1 MQIQPNSMKRYG
13 RCIVL
18 YKGEEVM
25 NYKIAAAWCAMM
37 LCSSAAMASSPIPTF
52 DKEAVTVHPYQR
64 TGQQEKTLDMQ
75 GIDDSKLGNTGTAEH
90 PTFYVQKI
98 IIDSTTP
105 DAADSDGTLQH
116 ILDSYSHRSI
126 SVEEMS
132 ALTAKVTEYYRT
144 QGYTVPQAVVPP
156 QEVENGVLKIHVY
169 TAKYDTIT
177 LTKNESDV
185 KDSVLQRYIHNLKVG
200 ETIKDKP
207 LELAMN
213 NLNDLPAVTARAVLA
228 PGTQRGTTKL
238 GIEVLRRPVWNNY
251 VFFDNGGGY
260 YSGKYR
266 YGFHTEINNPAHMGD
281 KIILSGMLTNHDVK
295 NYSMRYELP
304 VGCDGTRWGI
314 GWSQSSYELHTNNL
328 YDSLGQSR
336 GISWYGLTPLYRDR
350 MNRLTLLYGYDHR
363 SIRDRQHLN
372 ILSEPE
378 IVTDKTSNVWHIG
391 VSGSQYYPNQF
402 TQYDVIYWLGR
413 MHTDD
418 HMGSATNY
426 DGTYHK
432 LTGDLLTV
440 WYDGPWNYRINASG
454 QLANRS
460 LDGSEQFYLG
470 GMNGVR
476 AYGASDG
483 YGDAGYLVSG
493 EIRRQTGIKNLEAAV
508 FIDTAGAKLR
518 SSNPAWDHLSGWGVG
533 LRYQKPDDWNIQ
545 LDYAWKIHARDD
557 RTEPDNHNG
566 RLWLQ
571 VYKMF

>member
-1 MQIQPNSMKRYG
+1 MKYNIAVICSVAIMSATVSMA
-13 RCIVL
+13 
-18 YKGEEVM
+18 E
-25 NYKIAAAWCAMM
+25 
-37 LCSSAAMASSPIPTF
+37 SPIPTF
-52 DKEAVTVHPYQR
+52 DKETVTIHPYHR
-64 TGQQEKTLDMQ
+64 TGDQDKT
-75 GIDDSKLGNTGTAEH
+75 IDIDSIGSIHDGNTGTASH
-90 PTFYVQKI
+90 PAFYVQKI
-98 IIDSTTP
+98 ILDSTTP
-105 DAADSDGTLQH
+105 KPKDTTGTLQH
-116 ILDSYSHRSI
+116 ILDAYSHRNL
-126 SVEEMS
+126 SVDELS
-132 ALTAKVTEYYRT
+132 KLIADVTEYYRT
-144 QGYTVPQAVVPP
+144 QGYTVPQAVILP
-156 QEVENGVLKIHVY
+156 QEVENGILKMHVY

-185 KDSVLQRYIHNLKVG
+185 KDSVLQRYIHSLKAG

-213 NLNDLPAVTARAVLA
+213 NLNDLPAVTARAVLS
-228 PGTQRGTTKL
+228 PGTQTGTTKL

-251 VFFDNGGGY
+251 IFTDNGGGY
-260 YSGKYR
+260 YSGRYR
-266 YGFHTEINNPAHMGD
+266 YGLHTEINNPSHNGD
-281 KIILSGMLTNHDVK
+281 KMILSGMLTSHDVK
-295 NYSMRYELP
+295 DYSVIYEIP
-304 VGCDGTRWGI
+304 VGIDGTRWGI
-314 GWSQSSYELHTNNL
+314 GWSQSSYELHTNNF

-336 GISWYGLTPLYRDR
+336 GISWYGLTPLYRDKQ
-350 MNRLTLLYGYDHR
+350 NRLTLIYGYDHR
-363 SIRDRQHLN
+363 YIEDRLHFHVA
-372 ILSEPE
+372 SGWETE
-378 IVTDKTSNVWHIG
+378 TDKTGNVWHIG
-391 VSGSQYYPNQF
+391 LSGSQYAPNQF
-402 TQYDVIYWLGR
+402 TQYDVTYWYGR
-413 MHTDD
+413 IHTDD
-418 HMGSATNY
+418 SMRSQTIY

-493 EIRRQTGIKNLEAAV
+493 EIRRQTGIQNLEAAV

>member
-1 MQIQPNSMKRYG
+1 M
-13 RCIVL
+13 
-18 YKGEEVM
+18 
-25 NYKIAAAWCAMM
+25 
-37 LCSSAAMASSPIPTF
+37 
-52 DKEAVTVHPYQR
+52 
-64 TGQQEKTLDMQ
+64 
-75 GIDDSKLGNTGTAEH
+75 
-90 PTFYVQKI
+90 
-98 IIDSTTP
+98 
-105 DAADSDGTLQH
+105 
-116 ILDSYSHRSI
+116 
-126 SVEEMS
+126 
-132 ALTAKVTEYYRT
+132 TEYYRT
-144 QGYTVPQAVVPP
+144 QGYTVPQAVIPP
-156 QEVENGVLKIHVY
+156 QEVENGILKIHVY
-169 TAKYDTIT
+169 TAKYDTIA
-177 LTKNESDV
+177 LVKNESDV
-185 KDSVLQRYIHNLKVG
+185 KDRVLQRYIHSLKSG

-228 PGTQRGTTKL
+228 PGTQDGTTKL

-266 YGFHTEINNPAHMGD
+266 YGFHTEINNPAHLGD
-281 KIILSGMLTNHDVK
+281 KVILSGMLTSHDVK

-304 VGCDGTRWGI
+304 VGSDGTRWGV
-314 GWSQSSYELHTNNL
+314 GWNQSSYELHTNDF

-336 GISWYGLTPLYRDR
+336 GLSWYGLTPLYRDR
-350 MNRLTLLYGYDHR
+350 LNRLTLLYGYDHR
-363 SIRDRQHLN
+363 RIRDRLHFH
-372 ILSEPE
+372 ILSGMES
-378 IVTDKTSNVWHIG
+378 ITDKTSDVWHIG
-391 VSGSQYYPNQF
+391 IGGSQYDPNQF
-402 TQYDVIYWLGR
+402 TQYDLIYWQGR
-413 MHTDD
+413 IRTDD
-418 HMGSATNY
+418 HMGSTTAY

-432 LTGDLLTV
+432 LTGDLLSV

-508 FIDTAGAKLR
+508 FVDTAGAKLR
-518 SSNPAWDHLSGWGVG
+518 GSTPVWDHLSGWGVG
-533 LRYQKPDDWNIQ
+533 LRYQKPDDWNVQ

>member
-1 MQIQPNSMKRYG
+1 
-13 RCIVL
+13 
-18 YKGEEVM
+18 M
-25 NYKIAAAWCAMM
+25 NYKLAAAWSAVM
-37 LCSSAAMASSPIPTF
+37 LCTSAVMAASPIPTF

-64 TGQQEKTLDMQ
+64 TGQQDMAPDIQ
-75 GIDDSKLGNTGTAEH
+75 GIEDSKTGNTGTAEH
-90 PTFYVQKI
+90 PAFYVQKI
-98 IIDSTTP
+98 IVENTTP
-105 DAADSDGTLQH
+105 GAEDSDGTLQR
-116 ILDSYSHRSI
+116 ILDSYSQRSV
-126 SVEEMS
+126 SVEELPT
-132 ALTAKVTEYYRT
+132 LTAKVTEYYST
-144 QGYTVPQAVVPP
+144 KGFTVPQAVIPP
-156 QEVENGVLKIHVY
+156 QEIEKGILKIHVY

-177 LTKNESDV
+177 LLKNESDV
-185 KDSVLQRYIHNLKVG
+185 KDSVPQRYIRSLKTG

-238 GIEVLRRPVWNNY
+238 GVEVLRRPVWNNY

-363 SIRDRQHLN
+363 SIRDRQHLH

-378 IVTDKTSNVWHIG
+378 IVTDKTSNVWHVGI
-391 VSGSQYYPNQF
+391 SGSQYYPNQF
-402 TQYDVIYWLGR
+402 TQYDLIYWRGH
-413 MHTDD
+413 MNTDSQ
-418 HMGSATNY
+418 MGSTAPY

-432 LTGDLLTV
+432 LTGDLLSV

-483 YGDAGYLVSG
+483 YGDAGYLLSG

-508 FIDTAGAKLR
+508 FIDTAGAKVR
-518 SSNPAWDHLSGWGVG
+518 SSNPACVG
-533 LRYQKPDDWNIQ
+533 LRYQKPDDWNVQ
-545 LDYAWKIHARDD
+545 LDYAWKINGRDD
-557 RTEPDNHNG
+557 RTEPNTHDG